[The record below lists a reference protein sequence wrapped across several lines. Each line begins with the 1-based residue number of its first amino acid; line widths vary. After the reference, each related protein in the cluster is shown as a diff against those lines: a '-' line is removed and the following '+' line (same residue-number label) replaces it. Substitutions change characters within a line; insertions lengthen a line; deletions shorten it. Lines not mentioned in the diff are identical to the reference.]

1 MNVAMALVNL
11 IHLAGERTPGTVQFA
26 GFELRDHCMNIGR

>member
-11 IHLAGERTPGTVQFA
+11 IHLAGERTPGTVQFV

>member
-11 IHLAGERTPGTVQFA
+11 IHLAGERTPGTVQLV